1 MVFVGFSSFGSTTTA
16 WRLSRGFI
24 FFNGGGFAFDGVNV
38 SQPAAAEEFFN
49 PGTGNEKM
57 ASGAANAEFLAKFA
71 GGGLGKTQEMAKFP
85 IVEAVALAGHMSAV
99 GDD

>member
-1 MVFVGFSSFGSTTTA
+1 MPPSARGYFVRIVFVGFSLFGSTTA
-16 WRLSRGFI
+16 ARRLSRGFI

-57 ASGAANAEFLAKFA
+57 ASGAANTEFPTKFA
-71 GGGLGKTQEMAKFP
+71 GSGLGNFY
-85 IVEAVALAGHMSAV
+85 S
-99 GDD
+99 